1 VVTYTLNRQP
11 VHRLRYDGASEAA
24 KVSCEMFERLLELD
38 TLKHDSAA
46 NLVRRLATLADLSPS
61 AFRLVLRAGS
71 GDTGSILASFED
83 QARDRGKTRQALHW
97 EWQEDV
103 RRIRMVFP
111 RSRRCSSSCA
121 RPSSTGK
128 MRCRPRTGC
137 ARRCARRRATSDRV

>member
-111 RSRRCSSSCA
+111 EVAGVLVELRETIKHREDAMSSA
-121 RPSSTGK
+121 DGLREA
-128 MRCRPRTGC
+128 MRQTEG
-137 ARRCARRRATSDRV
+137 DE